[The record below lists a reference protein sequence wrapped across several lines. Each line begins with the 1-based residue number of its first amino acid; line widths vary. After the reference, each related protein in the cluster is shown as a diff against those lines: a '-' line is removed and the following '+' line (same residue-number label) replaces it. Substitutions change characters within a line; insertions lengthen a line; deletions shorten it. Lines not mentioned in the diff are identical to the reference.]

1 MLCVCAA
8 VAAAAAVAR
17 SVTVWPGAW
26 CSSDAGAALDAGRRR
41 LYLCRLYGGCITVFT
56 GSKYVF
62 VASRVGGV
70 ARCDVVRCGA
80 SGSVCGLCAAMG
92 GSRVGER
99 AHHGPA
105 VCVSVCLCSCVVV
118 FGSGVL

>member
-1 MLCVCAA
+1 MVSTDAVCCVF
-8 VAAAAAVAR
+8 VLL
-17 SVTVWPGAW
+17 SLG
-26 CSSDAGAALDAGRRR
+26 L
-41 LYLCRLYGGCITVFT
+41 RLYGLGRGARRTLGRRWT
-56 GSKYVF
+56 LD
-62 VASRVGGV
+62 GGV
-70 ARCDVVRCGA
+70 CTFVVCIVDALPSLQFVSMCLWLAVSVVWCGVVRCGA